1 MRRLAVAL
9 ALTLAACGGGGPSK
23 PEWAGQAPLA
33 TDRMTVTQYDVT
45 KVTPKDPAKAA
56 ARLLGVSSVQL
67 GSTEPITAERPV
79 AAGTTAPGEP
89 AAFAAARR
97 VLLAFGMDPGQWAM
111 RSIAVGGARTVI
123 IEPTD
128 EVPVFPFTGV
138 TKPSATVRVDTKG
151 VQQFTVVPV
160 RLTPRRVEILSQAEA
175 FAKVTQNGRYV
186 TVRRVLAAAS
196 ADALTPYWEFEDDDR
211 TKVPVSAVLTP

>member
-23 PEWAGQAPLA
+23 PEWAGQASLA
-33 TDRMTVTQYDVT
+33 TDRMTVTRYDVT

-79 AAGTTAPGEP
+79 AAGTVPGEP

-111 RSIAVGGARTVI
+111 RSIAVGGARTVLC
-123 IEPTD
+123 EASD
-128 EVPVFPFTGV
+128 EVPVFPFAGV
-138 TKPSATVRVDTKG
+138 TKPAAIVRVDAKG

-175 FAKVTQNGRYV
+175 FAKVTQKGRYV

-196 ADALTPYWEFEDDDR
+196 ADALTPYWEFEDDDK
-211 TKVPVSAVLTP
+211 TKVPVPAVLTP